1 MSRTRFTGA
10 LAIATVLTLL
20 PAGLP
25 AQQVTASG
33 DQIVGTWHNL
43 RDRERL
49 TFSRNGE
56 MWSCFDASARDKV
69 ARGYWKELQ
78 PGRFELHFT
87 HVGLSDC
94 SFVGARERRVQ
105 IDIAA
110 IAAIKGARLEVF
122 NSGEGPPDTFL
133 RSPPTR

>member
-1 MSRTRFTGA
+1 MA
-10 LAIATVLTLL
+10 AVLTLL
-20 PAGLP
+20 PVRLP
-25 AQQVTASG
+25 AQPAAVTATAAG
-33 DQIVGTWHNL
+33 DHIVGSWHSQ

-56 MWSCFDASARDKV
+56 LWSCFDANVRDKV

-105 IDIAA
+105 VDIASIAA
-110 IAAIKGARLEVF
+110 IRGGRLEVF
-122 NSGEGPPDTFL
+122 NSGEGPPDTYL
-133 RSPPTR
+133 RARPAR